1 MSQDSETK
9 ILSQT
14 FKAFKPELG
23 GQVIDGQEPLFT
35 VKPESVEE
43 VSAIVELAY
52 TKGLALVIAGSRTAM
67 CMGNVVNRPFAVLDT
82 ANLNSIVEYV
92 PEDLTIT
99 VEAGMTLATLQFTL
113 AEYGQYL
120 PINPPPSDEISVGG
134 MLVTG
139 VAGTWRGQLPSARD
153 LILGATTVKGDGTV
167 VRSGGRVVKNVTGYD
182 LHRLHAGSLGSFGVV
197 AETTFKVLPLPVSS
211 AMLRIVPASIAAGVS
226 LAKSLLNKG
235 FPIRSV
241 VLTSPAVSGL
251 MLSKEEFILFV
262 DIGGSDIA
270 VRQTIT
276 AISALS
282 EYPVDSTVIT
292 IGQQLRSI
300 FEGDNR
306 IVVRVGV
313 PQQYIAEI
321 MSQMIEMNI
330 AVFANIAAGQIS
342 GECFS
347 SDSTGSEELADQ
359 LASLREIVKRY
370 HGYLMIENASVEL
383 RSKIDPSGASKLS
396 VVDELRRKF
405 DPAQIINPGR
415 IGDSK

>member
-1 MSQDSETK
+1 
-9 ILSQT
+9 
-14 FKAFKPELG
+14 
-23 GQVIDGQEPLFT
+23 
-35 VKPESVEE
+35 
-43 VSAIVELAY
+43 
-52 TKGLALVIAGSRTAM
+52 
-67 CMGNVVNRPFAVLDT
+67 MGNVVNRPFAVLDT

-359 LASLREIVKRY
+359 LASLREIVKMY